1 MKNIEKKGKAL
12 IAVTVAAVFVVLIGF
27 LNNTVAFERMLGNV
41 VEQYVSEK
49 NSELAGHIS
58 YRMKAGQE
66 FVKDFADT
74 LDRRTAGEKETSH
87 GTGRHYSRFQ
97 RSCFFSGI

>member
-41 VEQYVSEK
+41 VERYVSEK
-49 NSELAGHIS
+49 IQN
-58 YRMKAGQE
+58 
-66 FVKDFADT
+66 
-74 LDRRTAGEKETSH
+74 
-87 GTGRHYSRFQ
+87 
-97 RSCFFSGI
+97 